1 MKKYLPWMI
10 LLSWLV
16 FILVLLFV
24 LPGVSQAN
32 EVNGLLESMDTNFSF
47 SPTQLVGILE
57 SYGREG
63 RSYYVLQ
70 RWTFDLYYPLVYGV
84 PISLSLY
91 GLLNH
96 TKYQRIAWLG
106 LIASTMDYV
115 ENVVFTIAALT
126 FPSHTLGW
134 VTIGVIFSVAKW
146 LALGGGFFLVLVLVI
161 RRLFLKKNV

>member
-1 MKKYLPWMI
+1 MKKYLPWSI
-10 LLSWLV
+10 LVSWLLFFV
-16 FILVLLFV
+16 VLAFV

-32 EVNGLLESMDTNFSF
+32 EANGLRESMDTNFSF
-47 SPTQLVGILE
+47 SPAQLVGILE
-57 SYGREG
+57 AYGEAG

-91 GLLNH
+91 GLLGH
-96 TKYQRIAWLG
+96 TKYQRVAWLG
-106 LIASTMDYV
+106 LMASTMDYL
-115 ENVVFTIAALT
+115 ENSFFTVAALT
-126 FPSHTLGW
+126 FPSNTVGW

-146 LALGGGFFLVLVLVI
+146 MALGGGFFLVLVLAI